1 MLLHTADHTMT
12 DKERRHAEIRS
23 ILREFSGSTHEE
35 IRELLE
41 RRRIRASQATLSRDL
56 RELGAVKIPVEG
68 GGARYSLAAGD
79 LPERGM
85 GEIGRAL
92 RSFSVSYEPIGNF
105 LVVKTAA
112 GYAPAFCVVLDRQRW
127 PEIAGT
133 IAGDDTILVIA
144 RTTDDIVAVMNKLNE
159 STEEEHP

>member
-1 MLLHTADHTMT
+1 MT

-23 ILREFSGSTHEE
+23 ILREFNGSTHEE

-68 GGARYSLAAGD
+68 GGARYILGGGE
-79 LPERGM
+79 LPERGI

-105 LVVKTAA
+105 LVVKTTP

-144 RTTDDIVAVMNKLNE
+144 RTAADIGAVIDRLNA

>member
-1 MLLHTADHTMT
+1 MIE
-12 DKERRHAEIRS
+12 KERRHAEIRA
-23 ILREFSGSTHEE
+23 ILHEFSGSTHEE

-41 RRRIRASQATLSRDL
+41 RRKIRASQATLSRDL

-68 GGARYSLAAGD
+68 GGARYALTGGNVPD
-79 LPERGM
+79 RGI

-92 RSFSVSYEPIGNF
+92 RSFSAAYEPIGNF
-105 LVVKTAA
+105 LVVRTTP
-112 GYAPAFCVVLDRQRW
+112 GNAPAFCVVLDRQRW

-144 RTTDDIVAVMNKLNE
+144 RTATDIGAVIDRLNA